1 MKSKLFQNFAIV
13 LLIGLFSLTLY
24 ACGETPDKWT
34 VHFDSCGGSA
44 VQSIQ
49 VEDNNRIEEPDDPT
63 KAGYIF
69 IAWYKESFYE
79 NEFNFETERVTN
91 DITLYAKWEE
101 QTSFTI
107 KFNSNGGSKV
117 DDVVINKGEA
127 LSKPQNPSRL
137 NYAFVEWCKDED
149 LTIPFKFGADWVDE
163 PYEVITQDMTLYAK
177 WVHIDQIYTFEKIE
191 GANEYEIVDYT
202 GDLTEL
208 TLPEYYS
215 GMPVTR
221 IGQNAFRDA
230 GLENITFS
238 SNLEQIDNMAFY
250 GNDLVSIE
258 IPASVTSISY
268 NAFMYCY
275 DLEKITVDPN
285 NTIYDSREDCNA
297 VIEIATGKLIF
308 GCQNTTIP
316 DSIKIIGKYAFED
329 VSLKEIVIPDGV
341 VEVQAGAFSGCI
353 YLNNVTLADSIKTF
367 GESVFY
373 GCVRLSSIILPQIT
387 TISDKMFESSGLEE
401 ITIPT
406 TVTKIGEKAFS
417 STKITSIN
425 LNNQKIELGEGVFD
439 SCRNLVS
446 VEGFSGVTSLPRR
459 VFYYCDKLT
468 DITLSDQIRS
478 IPENAFTYCRALT
491 SLTLPTSLTTIYNY
505 AFLNCM
511 VESLSLPQSVEVIYP
526 YALSG
531 ASNLKTITIQNEL
544 SSSAFRAITNCST
557 LETIYVPS
565 EYLEYY
571 TAELGQDSTINIEV
585 IQ

>member
-1 MKSKLFQNFAIV
+1 
-13 LLIGLFSLTLY
+13 
-24 ACGETPDKWT
+24 
-34 VHFDSCGGSA
+34 
-44 VQSIQ
+44 
-49 VEDNNRIEEPDDPT
+49 
-63 KAGYIF
+63 
-69 IAWYKESFYE
+69 
-79 NEFNFETERVTN
+79 
-91 DITLYAKWEE
+91 
-101 QTSFTI
+101 
-107 KFNSNGGSKV
+107 
-117 DDVVINKGEA
+117 
-127 LSKPQNPSRL
+127 
-137 NYAFVEWCKDED
+137 
-149 LTIPFKFGADWVDE
+149 
-163 PYEVITQDMTLYAK
+163 
-177 WVHIDQIYTFEKIE
+177 
-191 GANEYEIVDYT
+191 
-202 GDLTEL
+202 
-208 TLPEYYS
+208 
-215 GMPVTR
+215 
-221 IGQNAFRDA
+221 
-230 GLENITFS
+230 
-238 SNLEQIDNMAFY
+238 MAFY

-268 NAFMYCY
+268 NAFLYCY

-297 VIEIATGKLIF
+297 VIETATGKLIF

-373 GCVRLSSIILPQIT
+373 GCVRLTSITLPQIT
-387 TISDKMFESSGLEE
+387 TIPDKMFESSGLEE

-446 VEGFSGVTSLPRR
+446 VEGFSGVTSLPKRI
-459 VFYYCDKLT
+459 FYYCDKLT

-526 YALSG
+526 HALSG

-544 SSSAFRAITNCST
+544 SSSAFSAIKNCST
-557 LETIYVPS
+557 LETIYVLS
-565 EYLEYY
+565 EHLEYY
-571 TAELGQDSTINIEV
+571 IAELGQDSTIKIEI

>member
-1 MKSKLFQNFAIV
+1 MKSKLFKGFAIV
-13 LLIGLFSLTLY
+13 LLVGLFSITLA
-24 ACGETPDKWT
+24 ACGQKPNKWT
-34 VHFDSCGGSA
+34 VSFDSCGGS
-44 VQSIQ
+44 VVESIQ
-49 VEDNNRIEEPDDPT
+49 VEDNNRIEEPEDPT

-69 IAWYKESFYE
+69 VAWYKESTYE
-79 NEFNFETERVTN
+79 NEFNFETEHVTN
-91 DITLYAKWEE
+91 NITLYAKWEE

-107 KFNSNGGSKV
+107 TFNSNGGSKV

-127 LSKPQNPSRL
+127 LLKPQNPSRL

-149 LTIPFKFGADWVDE
+149 LTTPFKFGADWVDE
-163 PYEVITQDMTLYAK
+163 PYEVITQDITLYAK
-177 WVHIDQIYTFEKIE
+177 WVSIDQIYTFEKIE
-191 GANEYEIVDYT
+191 GVDEYEISDYI

-215 GMPVTR
+215 GKLVTR
-221 IGQNAFRDA
+221 IGQEAFREA
-230 GLENITFS
+230 SFENITFS
-238 SNLEQIDNMAFY
+238 NNLKQIDGRAFY
-250 GNDLVSIE
+250 ESNLVSIE

-268 NAFMYCY
+268 DAFQRCY
-275 DLEKITVDPN
+275 GLEKITVDPN
-285 NTIYDSREDCNA
+285 NTIYDSRENCNA
-297 VIEIATGKLIF
+297 VIETATDKLIF

-329 VSLKEIVIPDGV
+329 VSLKELVIPDGV
-341 VEVQAGAFSGCI
+341 IEVQAGAFSDCI

-373 GCVRLSSIILPQIT
+373 RCVRLTSITLPQIT
-387 TISDKMFESSGLEE
+387 TIPDKMFDTSGLEA

-406 TVTKIGEKAFS
+406 TVTQIGKKAFS

-439 SCRNLVS
+439 SCRNLVT

-468 DITLSDQIRS
+468 NITLSDQIKS
-478 IPENAFTYCRALT
+478 IPEDAFTYCRALT

-511 VESLSLPQSVEVIYP
+511 VESLILPQSVEIIYP

-531 ASNLKTITIQNEL
+531 ASKLKTITIQNRL
-544 SSSAFRAITNCST
+544 SSSAFSAITNCST
-557 LETIYVPS
+557 METIYVLS
-565 EYLEYY
+565 EHLEYY
-571 TAELGQDSTINIEV
+571 TAELGQDSTIKIEI